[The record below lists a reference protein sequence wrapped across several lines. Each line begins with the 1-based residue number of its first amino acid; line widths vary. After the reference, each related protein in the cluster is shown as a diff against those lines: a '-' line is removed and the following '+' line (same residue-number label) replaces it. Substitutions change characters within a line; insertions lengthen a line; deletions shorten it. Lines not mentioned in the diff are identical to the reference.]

1 MRALGQFVILLFCV
15 SVLYFN
21 MCQAALVFCDSHS
34 NRDFVLMFA
43 FKLQCDRELIL
54 RVSLK
59 SIVRAHAHNI
69 VFKNANRPEFCRSMY
84 LRGMLVLTVV

>member
-1 MRALGQFVILLFCV
+1 MLLQLFCV
-15 SVLYFN
+15 SVLYFD
-21 MCQAALVFCDSHS
+21 MCQAALVLCDIRS
-34 NRDFVLMFA
+34 NREFVLVFA

-54 RVSLK
+54 RVNLK

-84 LRGMLVLTVV
+84 LRGILVLTVV